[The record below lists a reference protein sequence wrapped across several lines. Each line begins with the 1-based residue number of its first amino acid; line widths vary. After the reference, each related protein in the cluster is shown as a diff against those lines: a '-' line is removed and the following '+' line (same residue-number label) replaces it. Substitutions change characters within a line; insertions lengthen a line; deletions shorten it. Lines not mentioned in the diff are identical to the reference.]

1 MESIAHAAGSRSPR
15 AGWSGGDLMVL
26 ANAVIIFI
34 SRYFRFKIQPRNMF
48 LPKYGVAV
56 LPICDTL

>member
-1 MESIAHAAGSRSPR
+1 
-15 AGWSGGDLMVL
+15 MVL